1 VALLRGK
8 KKAGEAAD
16 SGRSEKSDARREALA
31 LVIAYAKQET
41 LEPLKA
47 LLRFVIFGTLGSFAI
62 ALGTV
67 LVLVGVLRVLQSE
80 TGAFHGNLSWL
91 PYVIVAAVAV
101 VVIAG
106 AASRIM
112 AGPAAR
118 RLPEKKS
125 NG

>member
-1 VALLRGK
+1 MARLRRSK
-8 KKAGEAAD
+8 KNSTTEGEKK
-16 SGRSEKSDARREALA
+16 GGDARRDALA

-62 ALGTV
+62 TLGTV
-67 LVLVGVLRVLQSE
+67 LLLVAALRILQTE

-91 PYVIVAAVAV
+91 PYLIVSALAV
-101 VVIAG
+101 VVMVAAGLRIA
-106 AASRIM
+106 

-118 RLPEKKS
+118 RSPKKP
-125 NG
+125 GH

>member
-1 VALLRGK
+1 VARLRRSPK
-8 KKAGEAAD
+8 RTTEGEKVAT
-16 SGRSEKSDARREALA
+16 GDARRDAIA

-41 LEPLKA
+41 LEPLKV

-67 LVLVGVLRVLQSE
+67 LLLVAVLRILQTE

-91 PYVIVAAVAV
+91 PYLIVLAIAV
-101 VVIAG
+101 VIMIAAG
-106 AASRIM
+106 LRIV

-118 RLPEKKS
+118 RTPKKTS
-125 NG
+125 D